1 MGSHVLQFQFIK
13 NRCLKS
19 SSSNFVNDL
28 LRVVVNITDVVIN
41 YLAKR
46 LQRMVFPLF
55 FSLFFNFILT

>member
-1 MGSHVLQFQFIK
+1 MGSHVPQFQFIK
-13 NRCLKS
+13 NRCPKS
-19 SSSNFVNDL
+19 NSSNFVNDL

-55 FSLFFNFILT
+55 FFVIF